1 MYGYGS
7 PSGQPGDPYR
17 GPAGAHQPMS
27 LPSMRTFD
35 PVQQQQAQQAP
46 MAQQMMQV
54 QATMPPYYGHPVP
67 LAGNPYSMPPDAM
80 ASRYALP
87 PNDPRFLGNPR
98 NKKRRIKCDEQH
110 PVCKNCQK
118 SKRECLGYDPIF
130 KQQTS
135 IQPASASNNI
145 TASSHPTP
153 SASVPSNGPA
163 LLPPTSSTSSVPAP
177 GGSGAYS
184 SLPSVLPSSYNSG
197 ASSSSNTPGHAYEP
211 SQSAPPQSIKSEHFE
226 YGPAIDP
233 ALDSVGAPP
242 STSTSRLSVKSVTP
256 LPQTSPNSTLSLR
269 GGGPVSA
276 SSPSRQSVYPLHQWT
291 PAYSD
296 YSAKKMR
303 VDELVGLGR
312 SLPPE
317 PKSMPDQAK
326 MDEIRGLYY
335 EIYAPGLE
343 KFFETT
349 WYTLE
354 STSVQL
360 ITGPEPVVKRIA
372 ELLSLV
378 GKADQHDETAM
389 ANSAHVEFR
398 TVWDLACL
406 PLGTNPRINPPSII
420 PPDDDS
426 AEARNRVLVIDALL
440 SGTILIENPLV
451 RPPPTGDLR
460 RVRELDF
467 WYHLGEFCRVEP
479 LGHPPNA
486 VIVSQRDQILNRI
499 RTLLD
504 GRENRDVLYSV
515 AIMRALS
522 SELPPDFEGTL
533 PSHLDENDPKSK
545 LAVARKFIQDESKVT
560 GGTTNIVRRFSEL
573 AALAFINPGVNVLRA
588 GQSHIIGHDSP

>member
-1 MYGYGS
+1 M
-7 PSGQPGDPYR
+7 
-17 GPAGAHQPMS
+17 
-27 LPSMRTFD
+27 F
-35 PVQQQQAQQAP
+35 
-46 MAQQMMQV
+46 
-54 QATMPPYYGHPVP
+54 
-67 LAGNPYSMPPDAM
+67 
-80 ASRYALP
+80 
-87 PNDPRFLGNPR
+87 
-98 NKKRRIKCDEQH
+98 
-110 PVCKNCQK
+110 
-118 SKRECLGYDPIF
+118 
-130 KQQTS
+130 
-135 IQPASASNNI
+135 
-145 TASSHPTP
+145 
-153 SASVPSNGPA
+153 
-163 LLPPTSSTSSVPAP
+163 
-177 GGSGAYS
+177 
-184 SLPSVLPSSYNSG
+184 
-197 ASSSSNTPGHAYEP
+197 ASSSSQ
-211 SQSAPPQSIKSEHFE
+211 QSGYPFHHW
-226 YGPAIDP
+226 
-233 ALDSVGAPP
+233 
-242 STSTSRLSVKSVTP
+242 TS
-256 LPQTSPNSTLSLR
+256 
-269 GGGPVSA
+269 
-276 SSPSRQSVYPLHQWT
+276 
-291 PAYSD
+291 AYSD

-317 PKSMPDQAK
+317 PKSMPDPAK
-326 MDEIRGLYY
+326 MDEIRGLYD

-360 ITGPEPVVKRIA
+360 LTGPEAVVKRIA
-372 ELLSLV
+372 GLLSLV
-378 GKADQHDETAM
+378 GKADQHDQTAM

-504 GRENRDVLYSV
+504 GRENRDVLYST
-515 AIMRALS
+515 AIIRALS
-522 SELPPDFEGTL
+522 SEFPPDFESTL

-560 GGTTNIVRRFSEL
+560 GGTTNIARRFSEL
-573 AALAFINPGVNVLRA
+573 ATLAFINPGVNVLRA
-588 GQSHIIGHDSP
+588 GQSHIGAHDSP